1 MKKIFY
7 LIFIFNSV
15 FSQANPVS
23 ISAEE
28 TDIIRAGE
36 VVNISLTVSMDLG
49 WHLYSMY
56 KLSDGPKPT
65 KISATGENI
74 IDEVGTPVEP
84 EPIKKWDSNFDSYSY
99 FHKTG
104 SIFTLPVRLKS
115 DLEIGTYI
123 INVDFYY
130 MVCNE
135 RMCFPP
141 STKSISVPITIE
153 KGAPRPSKTFF
164 KSKVFSDTD
173 NFSLDEAIARGLWSF
188 ILLSISMGFLAL
200 LTPCVFPMIPITVAF
215 FTKQGESE
223 SGPSPIAQASIYA
236 LGIIS
241 TFSILGIILAVILG
255 ASGANQLAAN
265 PWMNLFIGSL
275 FVFFA
280 LSLFGMY
287 EIQIPSFI
295 RNFSLNKEQSYS
307 GYLGIL
313 FMALT
318 FTLTSFT
325 CTVQFVGLL
334 LVAASQGQWFWPI
347 LGMIIFSGAFAT
359 PFFFLA
365 LFPQYLARLP
375 KSGGWLNSVKV
386 VMGFL
391 ELAAAFKFF
400 SNTDLVWGLDI
411 FTYKSVLALWTI
423 ITLFIALYLIGIIRL
438 PHDSKL
444 ESISVPRML
453 LSMFFMTCFIYLGT
467 GLFGQKIHGL
477 IESYL
482 PPKMDQNIIEDGGP
496 KSSIDDLDDY
506 HWFEELESGFAAA
519 ALNNKPIFIDFTGY
533 TCTNCRWM
541 ETNIFILPEVKSRLK
556 QYNLVALYTDG
567 GKNYKEKQQY
577 EIDRFGTAALPYY
590 VLLSPND
597 DIIATFPGLTRDAQ
611 KFVDFLDE
619 GLNNNTNGSI

>member
-1 MKKIFY
+1 MKKILY
-7 LIFIFNSV
+7 LIYIVNIV
-15 FSQANPVS
+15 FGQANPVS
-23 ISAEE
+23 ISTEK

-36 VVNISLTVSMDLG
+36 IVNIRLTVSMDPG
-49 WHLYSMY
+49 WHIYSIY
-56 KLSDGPKPT
+56 KLSDGPIST
-65 KISATGENI
+65 KISANEDRI
-74 IDEVGTPVEP
+74 IDVVGNPIEP
-84 EPIKKWDSNFDSYSY
+84 EPIREWDPGFDTYSY
-99 FHKTG
+99 FHNSG
-104 SIFTLPVRLKS
+104 SVFTLPIRVKS
-115 DLEIGTYI
+115 DLEVGTYI

-141 STKSISVPITIE
+141 STKSVSVPITIE
-153 KGAPRPSKTFF
+153 KGVARSSKMNFELST
-164 KSKVFSDTD
+164 FSDTD
-173 NFSLDEAIARGLWSF
+173 NFSLDEAIERGLWSF

-215 FTKQGESE
+215 FTKQGESDT
-223 SGPSPIAQASIYA
+223 GPSPVAQASIYA

-241 TFSILGIILAVILG
+241 TFSILGIILAIILG

-265 PWMNLFIGSL
+265 PWMNLFIGGL

-287 EIQIPSFI
+287 EIQVPSFI
-295 RNFSLNKEQSYS
+295 RNLSLSKEQSHS

-375 KSGGWLNSVKV
+375 KSGSWLNSVKV

-400 SNTDLVWGLDI
+400 SNTDLVWGIDL

-423 ITLFIALYLIGIIRL
+423 ISLFISLYLLGVIRL
-438 PHDSKL
+438 PYDSKL
-444 ESISVPRML
+444 ESISIPRML
-453 LSMFFMTCFIYLGT
+453 LSMFFMTFFIYLST

-482 PPKMDQNIIEDGGP
+482 PPKIIQGIADNSDL
-496 KSSIDDLDDY
+496 KSSIDNDDY
-506 HWFEELESGFAAA
+506 LWFNELESGFAAA

-541 ETNIFILPEVKSRLK
+541 ETNIFTLPEVKSRLK
-556 QYNLVALYTDG
+556 QYNLIALYTDG
-567 GKNYKEKQQY
+567 GKNHKENQQY

-590 VLLSPND
+590 VLLSPD
-597 DIIATFPGLTRDAQ
+597 DEIIATFPGLTRDAQ

-619 GLNNNTNGSI
+619 GLIRNTNGSI